1 MRIKRRFAALLLG
14 VLALAPQTA
23 GAQATNP
30 SLRDLTQLVTSE
42 RLRTYALARGLAAGG
57 PDLGTAL
64 DLKQLLR
71 RQGFYMDETGWQRL
85 AADQALYPQLSY
97 VPNMNGGSPQE
108 SLEFRGLTFDLRDDL
123 VARGGLAVGADW
135 ARISAII
142 IASISIIAQFLWL
155 PYYPLWAILII
166 ALDLVVIWAV
176 ATWKP
181 SNIA

>member
-1 MRIKRRFAALLLG
+1 MSAPEQDINYSTKEGFAFGISIVAAALLFVAGLVAVFQG
-14 VLALAPQTA
+14 ISALANDDLFVI
-23 GAQATNP
+23 GAEYVYKF
-30 SLRDLTQLVTSE
+30 DLTTWGWIHLIIGI
-42 RLRTYALARGLAAGG
+42 LAI
-57 PDLGTAL
+57 
-64 DLKQLLR
+64 
-71 RQGFYMDETGWQRL
+71 
-85 AADQALYPQLSY
+85 
-97 VPNMNGGSPQE
+97 
-108 SLEFRGLTFDLRDDL
+108 L
-123 VARGGLAVGADW
+123 VAGGLAVGADW

>member
-1 MRIKRRFAALLLG
+1 MSAPEQDINYSTKEGFAFGISIVAAALLFVAGLVAVFQG
-14 VLALAPQTA
+14 ISALANDDLFVV
-23 GAQATNP
+23 GAEYVYKF
-30 SLRDLTQLVTSE
+30 DLTTWGWIHLIIGI
-42 RLRTYALARGLAAGG
+42 LAII
-57 PDLGTAL
+57 
-64 DLKQLLR
+64 
-71 RQGFYMDETGWQRL
+71 
-85 AADQALYPQLSY
+85 
-97 VPNMNGGSPQE
+97 
-108 SLEFRGLTFDLRDDL
+108 
-123 VARGGLAVGADW
+123 VAGGLAVGADW

>member
-1 MRIKRRFAALLLG
+1 MTSPDHDANVGAKEGFAFGISIVAAALLFVAGLVAVFQGISAIANDDLFVAGPKYVYEFDLTTWGWIHLIIG
-14 VLALAPQTA
+14 VLAIIIA
-23 GAQATNP
+23 
-30 SLRDLTQLVTSE
+30 
-42 RLRTYALARGLAAGG
+42 
-57 PDLGTAL
+57 
-64 DLKQLLR
+64 
-71 RQGFYMDETGWQRL
+71 
-85 AADQALYPQLSY
+85 
-97 VPNMNGGSPQE
+97 
-108 SLEFRGLTFDLRDDL
+108 
-123 VARGGLAVGADW
+123 GGLAVGADW